1 MNHHEKLQLQKLI
14 AANDS
19 VDTTEEIRKLKHSIK
34 IKDDVERL
42 YRLKMQYHLLLR
54 TDKTKFDELAM
65 QKCKFL

>member
-1 MNHHEKLQLQKLI
+1 MNQNEKLQLQKLI

-42 YRLKMQYHLLLR
+42 YHLKMQYN
-54 TDKTKFDELAM
+54 
-65 QKCKFL
+65 